1 MDNFVVDQQSRTDIN
16 GSTNFPILIDVMKG
30 KNGIGIT
37 FCLKIGPDYFLAN
50 KKRCTKDGTIFLRCK
65 NYRTRLGSCGWS
77 GKILNISNLNPNMPE
92 YIEKEHWIFL
102 IHPSAASH
110 SCQGTTLEEISTLQ
124 MMCFVKN
131 KISDGITD
139 FKTIKQMSGIREKY
153 ADYGAQLLG
162 DNNRYQ
168 RIIQR
173 TRKFSIGGSV
183 PEEYTKMNTFNRDTF
198 SLESENFMHRKT
210 FDYFYL
216 PEFIPY
222 LNYVISA
229 DGTFSCIKNISGV
242 YQV

>member
-1 MDNFVVDQQSRTDIN
+1 
-16 GSTNFPILIDVMKG
+16 
-30 KNGIGIT
+30 
-37 FCLKIGPDYFLAN
+37 
-50 KKRCTKDGTIFLRCK
+50 
-65 NYRTRLGSCGWS
+65 
-77 GKILNISNLNPNMPE
+77 
-92 YIEKEHWIFL
+92 
-102 IHPSAASH
+102 
-110 SCQGTTLEEISTLQ
+110 
-124 MMCFVKN
+124 
-131 KISDGITD
+131 
-139 FKTIKQMSGIREKY
+139 MSGIREKY
-153 ADYGAQLLG
+153 ADYGAQFLG

-242 YQV
+242 YQVYIISAQLYDADKTRTHLQPLVLVFYQTNALKPTKKCGLN